1 MNLGEILK
9 TEVNSGMINFE
20 NHNADNGFFGDTLN
34 EIEKG
39 LKYRNYEPLGIC
51 KHVPFPCSCAG
62 NSIAFVYKYDEE
74 VYWCHMPET
83 YWFHLLRET
92 YGYNEADKIFE
103 SIIL

>member
-20 NHNADNGFFGDTLN
+20 NHNTDNGFFGDTLN
-34 EIEKG
+34 EIEKE
-39 LKYRNYEPLGIC
+39 LKYRNYEP
-51 KHVPFPCSCAG
+51 FG

-83 YWFHLLRET
+83 YWFHLLREA
-92 YGYNEADKIFE
+92 YGYDEADKIFE
-103 SIIL
+103 NIIL